1 MKLFPADNTFRTDN
15 QSPIETLQQSLEA
28 PHSGDYPNT
37 PKIDMELAIR
47 PHKTGMSD
55 SAGLVTE
62 REFARTYDGDDY
74 DDAWEA
80 VEQYRRAI
88 TYHADNPDAGIGELV
103 IDDGG
108 TPAAVQGLYTAH
120 KHRWIGV
127 TYDEITPL
135 NVLAAYVY
143 SSGTISSHN
152 YHPSFT
158 LADGDSMVTNTLE
171 LMDIGYRDIERPGEN
186 RDPAVGPAEDA
197 AVLGRVLS
205 VLGVPVGRKTE
216 IDDLSLPWYLEDAP
230 ASVRKRFVDIYC
242 QNRAQPKPD
251 NAGLTIIEERSQ
263 SYREELA
270 ALIESVSGERV
281 NVTDNGVMI
290 SADAARALGI
300 AH

>member
-1 MKLFPADNTFRTDN
+1 VKLFPADNTFRTDN

-37 PKIDMELAIR
+37 AKIDMDLAIR
-47 PHKTGMSD
+47 PHETSISD

-62 REFARTYDGDDY
+62 REFARTYDGGDY

-88 TYHADNPDAGIGELV
+88 TYHADNPDVGIGELV
-103 IDDGG
+103 RISGATRVSVQSWIDDGG

-171 LMDIGYRDIERPGEN
+171 LMDIGYRDIERPGRTEI
-186 RDPAVGPAEDA
+186 RPLARPKTRPY
-197 AVLGRVLS
+197 LGASYRCSACRL
-205 VLGVPVGRKTE
+205 VGRRRSMTSRYRG
-216 IDDLSLPWYLEDAP
+216 ISRMHLR
-230 ASVRKRFVDIYC
+230 ASANDSSISIVKIVH
-242 QNRAQPKPD
+242 N
-251 NAGLTIIEERSQ
+251 Q
-263 SYREELA
+263 SPTTR
-270 ALIESVSGERV
+270 G
-281 NVTDNGVMI
+281 
-290 SADAARALGI
+290 
-300 AH
+300 

>member
-1 MKLFPADNTFRTDN
+1 
-15 QSPIETLQQSLEA
+15 
-28 PHSGDYPNT
+28 
-37 PKIDMELAIR
+37 
-47 PHKTGMSD
+47 
-55 SAGLVTE
+55 
-62 REFARTYDGDDY
+62 
-74 DDAWEA
+74 
-80 VEQYRRAI
+80 
-88 TYHADNPDAGIGELV
+88 
-103 IDDGG
+103 
-108 TPAAVQGLYTAH
+108 
-120 KHRWIGV
+120 
-127 TYDEITPL
+127 
-135 NVLAAYVY
+135 VLAAYVY